1 MTWNTSA
8 VAASRRCA
16 SANERLRAAV
26 LSSRLDDSRLAV
38 LFNSRVC
45 PPRFSAGGAADASL
59 RPARVLVF
67 VAPVRVRAPR
77 LVPFALDCPRII
89 CRRPDAQRWSRANL
103 SHLCCMAHPPEHMP
117 QCGSISPLRKERLRL
132 GRSATNREEDD
143 PIAGCRGDPAGPRLE
158 TEVNIGTPR
167 GRDRKVPGAISRVTG
182 AL

>member
-1 MTWNTSA
+1 

-89 CRRPDAQRWSRANL
+89 CRRPDAQ
-103 SHLCCMAHPPEHMP
+103 C
-117 QCGSISPLRKERLRL
+117 
-132 GRSATNREEDD
+132 
-143 PIAGCRGDPAGPRLE
+143 GPRRIYH
-158 TEVNIGTPR
+158 TFPQRPIGCK
-167 GRDRKVPGAISRVTG
+167 GASDALSSRDAVSQRSVTRVTRG
-182 AL
+182 LPQFVLTSVFVLLAG